1 MSDSSKRPLEERFY
15 LYERQVVTVDDFP
28 SSGHILDIGGGGEGI
43 IGLLKGQDVIA
54 IDMNR
59 RELEEAGEGALNVVM
74 DPRDLQFLDGAFNT
88 ATAFFSLMYLK
99 ESSDYGRVFDEVFR
113 VLRPEG
119 HFLIW
124 DTNIAEHAEAP
135 QPSYAVLLTVHVKDR
150 EIETGYGQPWPAE
163 THDLSFYETL
173 AQETGFQVEGRET
186 EGHLF
191 FLRLQKPQA

>member
-74 DPRDLQFLDGAFNT
+74 DPGIC
-88 ATAFFSLMYLK
+88 
-99 ESSDYGRVFDEVFR
+99 SSSMERS
-113 VLRPEG
+113 
-119 HFLIW
+119 I
-124 DTNIAEHAEAP
+124 P
-135 QPSYAVLLTVHVKDR
+135 QPRSSR
-150 EIETGYGQPWPAE
+150 
-163 THDLSFYETL
+163 
-173 AQETGFQVEGRET
+173 
-186 EGHLF
+186 
-191 FLRLQKPQA
+191 